1 MNRRLALIALAIA
14 PLAAC
19 DTTKVTQTFG
29 EVVIHTAPAP
39 TVKPEIGTPVSFE
52 RSPVVHYDG
61 CLELTLNNSACPQQA
76 LHFDPAPEI
85 GEPMTI
91 VNEWPRTVTPL
102 PDSCQLVTRQGGD
115 YLRSRW
121 ENAAQQPCTPC
132 VEHAQ
137 EVPETGCAK
146 VVVP

>member
-1 MNRRLALIALAIA
+1 MKRFVLIAPAIA
-14 PLAAC
+14 LLAAC

-29 EVVIHTAPAP
+29 EVVIHSAPAP
-39 TVKPEIGTPVSFE
+39 AAKPEIGTPVSFE
-52 RSPVVHYDG
+52 RSPVVHDG
-61 CLELTLNNSACPQQA
+61 CIELALNNPACPRQA
-76 LHFDPAPEI
+76 LHFDPAPQI

-102 PDSCQLVTRQGGD
+102 PDSCQLVTRQDGD
-115 YLRSRW
+115 YLRARW

-132 VEHAQ
+132 VEHTQ
-137 EVPETGCAK
+137 EAPETGCAK

>member
-1 MNRRLALIALAIA
+1 MKRLALIAPAIVL
-14 PLAAC
+14 LAAC

-39 TVKPEIGTPVSFE
+39 AVKPEIGTPVSFE
-52 RSPVVHYDG
+52 RNPVVHYDG
-61 CLELTLNNSACPQQA
+61 CLELTVSNPACPQQA

-102 PDSCQLVTRQGGD
+102 PDSCQLVTRQDGD
-115 YLRSRW
+115 YLRARW